1 MRLGISGETT
11 PFVVDA
17 PLELEIDLSGADA
30 TDRALTL
37 PRLTRRG
44 TRTVAYSADDILDAF
59 RTVRTVVALT

>member
-1 MRLGISGETT
+1 
-11 PFVVDA
+11 
-17 PLELEIDLSGADA
+17 LEIDLSGADA